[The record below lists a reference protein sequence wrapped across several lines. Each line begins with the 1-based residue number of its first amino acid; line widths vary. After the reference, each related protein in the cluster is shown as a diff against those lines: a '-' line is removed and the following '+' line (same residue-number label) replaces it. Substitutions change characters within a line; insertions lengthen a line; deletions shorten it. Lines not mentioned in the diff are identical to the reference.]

1 MTFLD
6 LDCNHSVGSFVEA
19 LEERGF
25 TRTASNKKAD
35 AVLRG
40 SLEGYDCL
48 LHIYGTFKTKMVYL
62 LRIEFAHTES
72 WEELVVLY
80 ERFSRGITSLLNEE
94 NREEYIV
101 THRNFRGGYEE
112 GDGREL
118 EGVANGNITIS
129 TNFVDLLHFG
139 MGNIQLRVN
148 ASERGEG
155 WLTIDILDMTNSS
168 LHQSETQNA
177 L

>member
-6 LDCNHSVGSFVEA
+6 LDCNRSVGSFVEA

-25 TRTASNKKAD
+25 TPTSSNKKAD